1 MHQLAQ
7 LIAANRDIEGLLLIL
22 GTTVIASILV
32 HWFVICP
39 SLYRRGSGFPTG
51 LLFWRVFAELRRY
64 REITTAAAKGL
75 TPYYIS
81 FVLAWFNLLLAFGT
95 ALRMLWA
102 QTHPPG
108 Y

>member
-1 MHQLAQ
+1 MRE
-7 LIAANRDIEGLLLIL
+7 LIIHNQDTWGPLIIL
-22 GTTVIASILV
+22 GVSVVASILL
-32 HWFVICP
+32 HWVVICP
-39 SLYRRGSGFPTG
+39 CLYRRGSRFPTG

-64 REITTAAAKGL
+64 KEIKSATAKPL

-81 FVLAWFNLLLAFGT
+81 FILAWFNLLLALGT
-95 ALRMLWA
+95 AVRLLWL